1 MLIDIKELRDLTGM
15 TQKEFASRYGI
26 PISTLRKWEQGE
38 SSPAPYVAALLA
50 RTLPDTESSLKRI
63 KTRGGKT
70 YYYNPV
76 KKEVSDV
83 KGNRITIQ
91 EDLVGVKEQNLA
103 LYLEDLF
110 EGFYRLQDKFNRD
123 CRYDKEE
130 DILWS

>member
-1 MLIDIKELRDLTGM
+1 M

>member
-1 MLIDIKELRDLTGM
+1 M
-15 TQKEFASRYGI
+15 
-26 PISTLRKWEQGE
+26 
-38 SSPAPYVAALLA
+38 
-50 RTLPDTESSLKRI
+50 
-63 KTRGGKT
+63 GKT

-110 EGFYRLQDKFNRD
+110 EDSIGSRINSIETCGMIKKKIF
-123 CRYDKEE
+123 
-130 DILWS
+130 LWS